1 MIDKKDCF
9 YIGSCRYMKFFPHHF
24 PAKLHTTKEIINYL
38 NNYNSIDLDMENVNY
53 VYGDILQ
60 PDCMEEVLDYCQNA
74 NSIFDKVNNIFME
87 ITSRKYVLQGG
98 GWYSNYYFNP
108 NNDKDVSIVND
119 DELYSDLLH
128 IKYLIGDLF
137 NIDNIFVIPHMDLLL
152 KNGKKINGR
161 HELIMSLKNI
171 CDEIDIGFV
180 NINEAF
186 PKNSYY
192 DDIAPDTLHY
202 SKIGYFKVFRYLQK
216 YLENRR

>member
-87 ITSRKYVLQGG
+87 ITSRKYVLQGVG
-98 GWYSNYYFNP
+98 G
-108 NNDKDVSIVND
+108 IVIIT
-119 DELYSDLLH
+119 STQ
-128 IKYLIGDLF
+128 
-137 NIDNIFVIPHMDLLL
+137 
-152 KNGKKINGR
+152 
-161 HELIMSLKNI
+161 IMTRML
-171 CDEIDIGFV
+171 
-180 NINEAF
+180 A
-186 PKNSYY
+186 
-192 DDIAPDTLHY
+192 
-202 SKIGYFKVFRYLQK
+202 
-216 YLENRR
+216 